1 MAGIRQRLVELGTAA
16 SSSKIGGVLYHVV
29 CRRIDTFLIPLSKGR
44 LAMGPPGHTVLVT
57 TTGARSG
64 KPRRASLAFM
74 WQGED
79 MVVVASKGGAPRH
92 PGWYYNLKSDP
103 RVRVQYAGMVEERVA
118 REAIGEE
125 RDRLFETMAGIF
137 SNFGAYQAPRDES
150 YDSGDGAVARLGE
163 ELRRGPSS
171 RRPPDLGREEVGQR
185 PVVPPVSGAS
195 MLQGAGGQGG
205 SATARRAPVEL
216 YFSRQ
221 SGWLGPNCPQIHY
234 GMETPRSGFIPAVV
248 CVDGSRCRCD
258 AEACGRFDPVVTA
271 VRWGTMKEAEQS
283 PPRGGNGNG
292 NGDRGEDA

>member
-137 SNFGAYQAPRDES
+137 SNFGAYQARATNRTIP
-150 YDSGDGAVARLGE
+150 VMVL
-163 ELRRGPSS
+163 S
-171 RRPPDLGREEVGQR
+171 RV
-185 PVVPPVSGAS
+185 
-195 MLQGAGGQGG
+195 
-205 SATARRAPVEL
+205 
-216 YFSRQ
+216 
-221 SGWLGPNCPQIHY
+221 
-234 GMETPRSGFIPAVV
+234 
-248 CVDGSRCRCD
+248 
-258 AEACGRFDPVVTA
+258 
-271 VRWGTMKEAEQS
+271 
-283 PPRGGNGNG
+283 
-292 NGDRGEDA
+292 